1 MAAANGKFPLQFT
14 IPSVPAAI
22 HDVHKRIMD
31 EVERHQYGEQS
42 AFAIRLALEE
52 GLMNAVKHG
61 NKLDASKTVHVE
73 AKVTPKQTE
82 IVIED
87 QGAGF
92 ERKDV
97 PDPCAEENLLKCSGR
112 GLLLMEAYMD
122 KIQYTHGGRRVKMIK
137 KNDAV

>member
-31 EVERHQYGEQS
+31 EVERHHYGEQS